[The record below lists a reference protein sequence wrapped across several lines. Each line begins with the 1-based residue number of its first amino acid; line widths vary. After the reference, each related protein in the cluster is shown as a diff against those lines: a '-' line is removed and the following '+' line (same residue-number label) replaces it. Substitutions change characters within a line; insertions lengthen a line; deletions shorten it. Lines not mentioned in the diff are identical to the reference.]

1 MYLSG
6 ISMFQ
11 FYGGENM
18 KAVVFN
24 GSPRKGNTY
33 TVTQLFLDELAKCGE
48 LELTEFFFPQDMPE
62 FCVGCQMC
70 LKGPREKC
78 PHADYVDPI
87 YKAIMEADALVFAS
101 PHFGASCM
109 PGSMKTLYDHL
120 SFMEMTIAPRKACFQ
135 KKAFII
141 TTGSGSK
148 QNIRIIKSCL
158 MNWGINRIESFG
170 IRMFTDKW
178 LSIPQKRQMKLE
190 KAIRRKAR
198 KFHYLNKKLPYPKT
212 VMMYFINRFVIRKF
226 MGEGNYPYDYWKGN
240 GYFKKAPFRGVN

>member
-1 MYLSG
+1 MA
-6 ISMFQ
+6 
-11 FYGGENM
+11 EKVVADM
-18 KAVVFN
+18 KVVVFN

-33 TVTQLFLDELAKCGE
+33 TATQLFLDELAKCGE
-48 LELTEFFFPQDMPE
+48 LELTEFYFPQDMPE
-62 FCVGCQMC
+62 FCAGCQMC

-78 PHADYVDPI
+78 PHAGFVDPI
-87 YKAIMEADALVFAS
+87 YQAIMEADAFVFAS

-109 PGSMKTLYDHL
+109 PGSMKTLFDHL

-148 QNIRIIKSCL
+148 QNIRIMKSCL
-158 MNWGINRIESFG
+158 MNWGINRVESFG
-170 IRMFTDKW
+170 IRMLTDKW
-178 LSIPQKRQMKLE
+178 VSIPRKRQMKLE

-198 KFHYLNKKLPYPKT
+198 KFYYLKKKLPYPKT

-226 MGEGNYPYDYWKGN
+226 MGEGNYPYEYWKEN
-240 GYFKKAPFRGVN
+240 GYFKKAPF

>member
-1 MYLSG
+1 M
-6 ISMFQ
+6 
-11 FYGGENM
+11 
-18 KAVVFN
+18 
-24 GSPRKGNTY
+24 
-33 TVTQLFLDELAKCGE
+33 DELAKCGE
-48 LELTEFFFPQDMPE
+48 LELKEFYFPQDMPK

-70 LKGPREKC
+70 LRGPREKC

-109 PGSMKTLYDHL
+109 PGSMKTLFDHL

-148 QNIRIIKSCL
+148 QNVRIIKNCL
-158 MNWGINRIESFG
+158 MNWGINRVESFG

-198 KFHYLNKKLPYPKT
+198 KFYYLKKKMGILKS
-212 VMMYFINRFVIRKF
+212 NRT
-226 MGEGNYPYDYWKGN
+226 D
-240 GYFKKAPFRGVN
+240 